1 MLLICEISSKWNYG
15 AAFYMSSAL
24 DSLFSLLVICE
35 FLALTLGP
43 DAARPRRLTIYIA
56 ATLAAVY
63 FLAGSIG
70 KFFLAE
76 NAWWRGQQ
84 LFMALAAA
92 TLVVF
97 VLLRQTLR
105 LYWSRRTAA
114 IARGMLIY
122 LAAGLLLAFSNGR
135 VEAAVYERIGQ
146 LSQLSY
152 AFAVALWI
160 AAFWRKP
167 QELQPPT
174 QRETNLVRSALIEGR
189 EKVEALENE

>member
-43 DAARPRRLTIYIA
+43 DAMRPRRLTIYIA

-63 FLAGSIG
+63 FLVGSIG
-70 KFFLAE
+70 KYFLAE

-84 LFMALAAA
+84 LFMALATA

-122 LAAGLLLAFSNGR
+122 LMAGLLLAFTNGR
-135 VEAAVYERIGQ
+135 VEAAAYERIGQ
-146 LSQLSY
+146 ISQLSY
-152 AFAVALWI
+152 VVAVLLWI
-160 AAFWRKP
+160 AAFWKKP
-167 QELQPPT
+167 QALGPPS
-174 QRETNLVRSALIEGR
+174 QQETELVRSALTEGR
-189 EKVEALENE
+189 EEVEALTK